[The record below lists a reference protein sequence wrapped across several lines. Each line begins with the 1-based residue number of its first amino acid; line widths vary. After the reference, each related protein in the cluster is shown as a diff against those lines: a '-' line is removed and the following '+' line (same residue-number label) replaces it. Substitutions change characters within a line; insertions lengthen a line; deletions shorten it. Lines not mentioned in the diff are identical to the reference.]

1 MLTSDVY
8 RYGVDQGTRASQ
20 PNHLGRRGSDPR
32 LNRDLVAIS
41 LDEAPQR
48 ASERRTPATTA
59 GAGGAP
65 TAPH

>member
-1 MLTSDVY
+1 MGLIRGLVRVSRTIWEGGGMTQ
-8 RYGVDQGTRASQ
+8 YGRTA
-20 PNHLGRRGSDPR
+20 N
-32 LNRDLVAIS
+32 LVAIS

-48 ASERRTPATTA
+48 GSERRAPATTA